1 MTELIIENNKVSK
14 LLTTGASLTSQSWL
28 SIDWKPVN
36 KLVGRLQMRIAAVRQ
51 GRYGKVKALQRLLS
65 HSFYAKLMAVKRVT
79 QNRGRN
85 TPGVDGVV
93 WRTPLQKIRGVSNLK
108 RRGYRSAPLRRIYI
122 PKRNG
127 KKRPLS
133 IPTMKD
139 RAMQALHL
147 LGLKPVSEM
156 ILDNNAYGFCPKR
169 NAADAIEQCFIVLA
183 RKNIGPIRPGM

>member
-36 KLVGRLQMRIAAVRQ
+36 KLVGSLQMRIAKAVRQ

-65 HSFYAKLMAVKRVT
+65 HSFYAKLKAVKRVT

-139 RAMQALHL
+139 IIDAL
-147 LGLKPVSEM
+147 
-156 ILDNNAYGFCPKR
+156 NNKTSCT
-169 NAADAIEQCFIVLA
+169 
-183 RKNIGPIRPGM
+183 IRPGM

>member
-1 MTELIIENNKVSK
+1 
-14 LLTTGASLTSQSWL
+14 
-28 SIDWKPVN
+28 
-36 KLVGRLQMRIAAVRQ
+36 MRIAKAVRQ

-108 RRGYRSAPLRRIYI
+108 RREYRSAPLRRIYI

-133 IPTMKD
+133 IPTM
-139 RAMQALHL
+139 QALHL
-147 LGLKPVSEM
+147 LGLEPVSEM
-156 ILDNNAYGFCPKR
+156 ILDKMPMDFVQNVMTLMLLSSA
-169 NAADAIEQCFIVLA
+169 L
-183 RKNIGPIRPGM
+183 